1 MTPRCDDNVC
11 LGVARGMNGCED
23 EEDDDALF
31 GDDNSA
37 SNAAFFDSRSMIYK
51 ILLDQRITWLGM
63 GSTYLL
69 LQPDHT
75 CPLLLQ

>member
-1 MTPRCDDNVC
+1 
-11 LGVARGMNGCED
+11 
-23 EEDDDALF
+23 
-31 GDDNSA
+31 
-37 SNAAFFDSRSMIYK
+37 MIYK